1 MATRRIYWYITGFYG
16 GFEDQIFEEI
26 DRNIFEVQ
34 ENLQSEFRGY
44 ARDFRLELTYY
55 DPEANNELEIDVSYI
70 VRPMEDDDDE
80 ITIINKAIIDK
91 LQEVSIEVED
101 MRPARIS

>member
-1 MATRRIYWYITGFYG
+1 MATRRIYWYLTGFYG
-16 GFEDQIFEEI
+16 GFDDKSFEEI
-26 DRNIFEVQ
+26 DITIFEVQ
-34 ENLQSEFRGY
+34 DNLEKDFRGY

-55 DPEANNELEIDVSYI
+55 DSESNNELEIDVSYI

-80 ITIINKAIIDK
+80 IGIINKSITDK